1 MSTWI
6 NKHAAR
12 ALVLY
17 LALAA
22 CDTVGGGLRVRPV
35 LGGAV
40 NIATP
45 AGYCID
51 PAGVL
56 EKSDTVIALVGRCA
70 VATPSARAILTAMVG
85 AKDTGISIREEGVEL
100 ARFFASSPGR
110 AALSRSGR
118 AATVQVLEAMT
129 LGDAV
134 LIRLTDTSRNPSGDM
149 GQAESWR
156 AMLTLHGRLV
166 TLTVTGTTDAPLT
179 RDAGRALLGAFLTAM
194 QSANHRASAG

>member
-1 MSTWI
+1 MSIWI
-6 NKHAAR
+6 NKPAAQ
-12 ALVLY
+12 ALILCLV
-17 LALAA
+17 LAA

-35 LGGAV
+35 LGGAAK
-40 NIATP
+40 IAAP

-56 EKSDTVIALVGRCA
+56 EKNDTVIALVGRCA

-85 AKDTGISIREEGVEL
+85 ARDTGIGIREEGAEL
-100 ARFFASSPGR
+100 ARFFASPPGR

-156 AMLTLHGRLV
+156 AVLTLHGRLV

-179 RDAGRALLGAFLTAM
+179 RDAGRALLGAFLSAM
-194 QSANHRASAG
+194 QMANGPGGAG